1 MTDKIKNLIS
11 TPLETKKILKK
22 YNLFAKK
29 SLGQNFLVDSLIAQN
44 IVSALE
50 IEPDDYVIE
59 IGPGLG
65 GLSQL
70 IFEQTN
76 HLSLLEI
83 DNKLADFLQQLF
95 NQEEKP
101 EIIRADALKFDFP
114 AYIKGK
120 GFSSYKVIANL
131 PYYITTPI
139 LMHLLEEGGPWQSMV
154 LMMQKEVAD
163 RLMAA
168 PGGKECGAISL
179 SVQYRATVEEIISVP
194 PTSFIPQPKVESKVI
209 RLKRLE
215 TPPVMAKDEKSLFLL
230 IKAGFGQRRKTL
242 SNALSNSGLA
252 DKLFWQQAFMACD
265 IDGNRRG
272 ETLSLEEYA
281 RLADWYF
288 EMANK

>member
-11 TPLETKKILKK
+11 TPLETKKILREHRF
-22 YNLFAKK
+22 FAKK
-29 SLGQNFLVDSLIAQN
+29 SLGQNFLVDSLTAQN

-50 IEPDDYVIE
+50 IKPDDYVIE

-70 IFEQTN
+70 IFEQTH

-83 DNKLADFLQQLF
+83 DEKLAEFLRQLF

-101 EIIRADALKFDFP
+101 EIIQADALKFDFP
-114 AYIKGK
+114 AYIKEK
-120 GFSSYKVIANL
+120 SFSSYKVIANL

-168 PGGKECGAISL
+168 PGDKECGAISL
-179 SVQYRATVEEIISVP
+179 SVQYRAKVEEIISVP

-215 TPPVMAKDEKSLFLL
+215 TPPVIVKDEKSLFLL

-242 SNALSNSGLA
+242 SNALANSGLK

-265 IDGNRRG
+265 IDGSRRG